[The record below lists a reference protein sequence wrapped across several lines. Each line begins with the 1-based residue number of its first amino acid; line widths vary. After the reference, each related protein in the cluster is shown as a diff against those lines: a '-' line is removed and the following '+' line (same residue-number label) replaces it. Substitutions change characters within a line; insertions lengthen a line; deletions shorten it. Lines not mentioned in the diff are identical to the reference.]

1 MPEPSPH
8 PAPDA
13 PTILIV
19 DDHDL
24 VGTSLAVALT
34 AEGLRARRATGVD
47 PAGILAEA
55 ATLRPGLALL
65 DLDLGRDRRGRR
77 RDGVDLVV
85 PLTEQGWCC
94 VVLSAADRSRVGAAL
109 AAGAIAAVPKRAP
122 WPVLLANVRAALDGR
137 VVMNPEIRQ
146 ELIDSFRIHDAERR
160 DIVEKL
166 GRLTQR
172 EREVLAELAQGNRAQ
187 AVAEQYV
194 VSLATVRT
202 QIRSVL
208 SKLEV
213 GSQLEAVALYRR
225 GQSG

>member
-1 MPEPSPH
+1 MSQQSPC
-8 PAPDA
+8 PKRALS
-13 PTILIV
+13 ILIV

-34 AEGLRARRATGVD
+34 AEGFQARRAAAVDRAGV
-47 PAGILAEA
+47 LREA
-55 ATLRPGLALL
+55 DSLPTGLALL

-85 PLTEQGWCC
+85 PLTERGWCC
-94 VVLSAADRSRVGAAL
+94 VVLSAADRRRVGAAL
-109 AAGAIAAVPKRAP
+109 AAGAVAAVPKRAP

-146 ELIDSFRIHDAERR
+146 ELIDSFRTQDAERR

-172 EREVLAELAQGNRAQ
+172 EREVLAELARGNRAQ

>member
-8 PAPDA
+8 PVPDT

-47 PAGILAEA
+47 PAGVLAEA

-109 AAGAIAAVPKRAP
+109 AAGAVAAVPKRAP

-146 ELIDSFRIHDAERR
+146 ELIDSFRTQDAERR

-172 EREVLAELAQGNRAQ
+172 EREVLAELARGNRAQ

>member
-1 MPEPSPH
+1 MSQQSPC
-8 PAPDA
+8 PKRALS
-13 PTILIV
+13 ILIV

-34 AEGLRARRATGVD
+34 AEGFQARRAAAVDRAGV
-47 PAGILAEA
+47 LREA
-55 ATLRPGLALL
+55 DSLPTGLALL
-65 DLDLGRDRRGRR
+65 DLDLGRDRQGRR
-77 RDGVDLVV
+77 RDGVELVV
-85 PLTEQGWCC
+85 PLTERGWCC
-94 VVLSAADRSRVGAAL
+94 MVLSAADRGRVGAAL

-122 WPVLLANVRAALDGR
+122 WPVLLANVRAALHGR
-137 VVMNPEIRQ
+137 TVMSPETRQ
-146 ELIDSFRIHDAERR
+146 ELIDSFRVRDAERR
-160 DIVEKL
+160 DIEEKL
-166 GRLTQR
+166 SRLTQR
-172 EREVLAELAQGNRAQ
+172 EREVLAELARGHRAH
-187 AVAEQYV
+187 AVAEKYV

>member
-1 MPEPSPH
+1 MS
-8 PAPDA
+8 APV
-13 PTILIV
+13 LIV
-19 DDHDL
+19 DDHEL
-24 VGTSLAVALT
+24 VGTSLLLSLRGEGLEAHYVCRGDVGGVLAVA
-34 AEGLRARRATGVD
+34 ARLGS
-47 PAGILAEA
+47 GI
-55 ATLRPGLALL
+55 ALL

-109 AAGAIAAVPKRAP
+109 AAGAVAAVPKRAP

-146 ELIDSFRIHDAERR
+146 ELIDSFRTQDAERR

>member
-1 MPEPSPH
+1 MSQQSPC
-8 PAPDA
+8 PKRALS
-13 PTILIV
+13 ILIV

-24 VGTSLAVALT
+24 VGTSLALALT
-34 AEGLRARRATGVD
+34 AEGFQARRSAAVDRAGV
-47 PAGILAEA
+47 LKEAE
-55 ATLRPGLALL
+55 TLPPGLALL
-65 DLDLGRDRRGRR
+65 DLDLGRDRQGRR
-77 RDGVDLVV
+77 RDGVELVV
-85 PLTEQGWCC
+85 PLTERGWCC
-94 VVLSAADRSRVGAAL
+94 MVLSAADRGRVGAAL

-122 WPVLLANVRAALDGR
+122 WPVLLANVRAALHGR
-137 VVMNPEIRQ
+137 TVMSPETRQ
-146 ELIDSFRIHDAERR
+146 ELIDSFRVRDAERR
-160 DIVEKL
+160 DVVEKL
-166 GRLTQR
+166 SRLTQR
-172 EREVLAELAQGNRAQ
+172 EREVLAELARGHRAQ

>member
-1 MPEPSPH
+1 MPEPSPR

-109 AAGAIAAVPKRAP
+109 AAGAVAAVPKRAP

-146 ELIDSFRIHDAERR
+146 ELIDSFRTQDTERR

-172 EREVLAELAQGNRAQ
+172 EREVLAELARGNRAQ

>member
-1 MPEPSPH
+1 MSQQSPC
-8 PAPDA
+8 PKRALS
-13 PTILIV
+13 ILIV

-34 AEGLRARRATGVD
+34 AEGFQARRAAAVDRAGV
-47 PAGILAEA
+47 LREA
-55 ATLRPGLALL
+55 DSLPTGLALL

-109 AAGAIAAVPKRAP
+109 AAGAVAAVPKRAP

-146 ELIDSFRIHDAERR
+146 ELIDSFRTQDAERR

-172 EREVLAELAQGNRAQ
+172 EREVLAELARGNRAQ

>member
-109 AAGAIAAVPKRAP
+109 AAGAVAAVPKRAP
-122 WPVLLANVRAALDGR
+122 WPVLLANVRAALHGR
-137 VVMNPEIRQ
+137 TVMSPETRQ
-146 ELIDSFRIHDAERR
+146 ELIDSFRVRDAERR
-160 DIVEKL
+160 DIEEKL
-166 GRLTQR
+166 SRLTQR
-172 EREVLAELAQGNRAQ
+172 EREVLAELARGHRAH
-187 AVAEQYV
+187 AVAEKYV

>member
-8 PAPDA
+8 AAPDA

-47 PAGILAEA
+47 PAGVLAEA

-109 AAGAIAAVPKRAP
+109 AAGAVAAVPKRAP

-146 ELIDSFRIHDAERR
+146 ELIDSFRAQDAERR
-160 DIVEKL
+160 DIAEKL